1 MNSTYEGNNDELNR
15 ILEKMGKLTIK
26 ISNDENQISMN
37 FHDKNGWF
45 GKCENVDFKD
55 MADAMLFGS
64 GIFINQKYQ
73 NSSANKSVQLVT
85 NGLTESNLNDAK
97 LIELEV
103 TCDDVKH

>member
-1 MNSTYEGNNDELNR
+1 MNSTYQGNNDELNR
-15 ILEKMGKLTIK
+15 ILEKMGKITIK
-26 ISNDENQISMN
+26 ITSEGGGIAMN

-45 GKCENVDFKD
+45 GECANADFKD

-103 TCDDVKH
+103 TCDDAKH